1 MEKKTKILP
10 AAAVVVAVIALVL
23 RVFQILV
30 AVDYKE
36 MGFFDANA
44 GFLATGGL
52 YLLLFI
58 GAIVFI
64 AGAIIDKKG
73 GSEAFT
79 RKVLSLTPRQT
90 AVLGI
95 TFLLG
100 ACMRLYQLIFGF
112 NGFGLSFIGEALMF
126 VLFTAIGFIILGSR
140 KLKPVVGYLHIVIC
154 VSCTLN
160 AASLFMQDTII
171 IRVSD
176 ELLLLLSY
184 VGSVL
189 FFLALGR
196 FIAGTESRLTRYKLL
211 IIGAITAALSL
222 CASLAGY
229 IALAIDPEYVGPHMA
244 MHPLSETG
252 TAVIAFAVIMIIYS
266 SNSLPVEE
274 EPEESEEVEID
285 ERNQGN
291 ELVP

>member
-1 MEKKTKILP
+1 MQKKISILP
-10 AAAVVVAVIALVL
+10 AAAVVVAVIALIF

-30 AVDYKE
+30 VVDYSE
-36 MGFFDANA
+36 MGFFDAAA
-44 GFLATGGL
+44 GFLPAGGL
-52 YLLLFI
+52 YLILCVGAVLFI
-58 GAIVFI
+58 IGAV
-64 AGAIIDKKG
+64 IDKKSG
-73 GSEAFT
+73 NDAFT
-79 RKVLSLTPRQT
+79 RTVLSLTPKQT
-90 AVLGI
+90 AVLGL
-95 TFLLG
+95 TFLVG
-100 ACMRLYQLIFGF
+100 ACLRLYSLIFSFKGF
-112 NGFGLSFIGEALMF
+112 VLSFVGEALMF

-140 KLKPVVGYLHIVIC
+140 RLKPVVGYLHMVIC

-196 FIAGTESRLTRYKLL
+196 FIAGMESKLTRFKLL
-211 IIGAITAALSL
+211 IIGALTAVLSL

-229 IALAIDPEYVGPHMA
+229 IALAVDSDYVGPHMA

-252 TAVIAFAVIMIIYS
+252 TAVIALAVIMIIYS
-266 SNSLPVEE
+266 KNSLSEPEEE
-274 EPEESEEVEID
+274 EPETEEVD
-285 ERNQGN
+285 EGN

>member
-1 MEKKTKILP
+1 MEKKIQILP
-10 AAAVVVAVIALVL
+10 AAAVVVAVIALIL

-30 AVDYKE
+30 VVDYKE
-36 MGFFDANA
+36 MGFFDADA
-44 GFLATGGL
+44 GFLAAGGL

-58 GAIVFI
+58 GTVVFI
-64 AGAIIDKKG
+64 VSAIFDKKG
-73 GSEAFT
+73 GSDAFT
-79 RKVLSLTPRQT
+79 RKALSLTPRQT
-90 AVLGI
+90 AILGMS
-95 TFLLG
+95 FLVG
-100 ACMRLYQLIFGF
+100 ACLRLYQLIFGF
-112 NGFGLSFIGEALMF
+112 NGFGLSFVGEALMF

-211 IIGAITAALSL
+211 VIGGITAALSL

-252 TAVIAFAVIMIIYS
+252 TAVIALALIMIIYS
-266 SNSLPVEE
+266 KNSLPDE
-274 EPEESEEVEID
+274 EPEEPEEVKINESSQ
-285 ERNQGN
+285 RN

>member
-1 MEKKTKILP
+1 MEKKIQILP
-10 AAAVVVAVIALVL
+10 AAAVVVAVIALIL

-30 AVDYKE
+30 VVDYKE
-36 MGFFDANA
+36 MGFFDADA
-44 GFLATGGL
+44 GFLAAGGL

-58 GAIVFI
+58 GTVVFI
-64 AGAIIDKKG
+64 ISAILDKKG
-73 GSEAFT
+73 GSDAFT
-79 RKVLSLTPRQT
+79 RKALSLTPRQT
-90 AVLGI
+90 AILGMS
-95 TFLLG
+95 FLVG
-100 ACMRLYQLIFGF
+100 ACLRLYQLIFGF
-112 NGFGLSFIGEALMF
+112 NGFGLSFVGEALMF

-211 IIGAITAALSL
+211 VIGGITAALSL

-252 TAVIAFAVIMIIYS
+252 TAVIALALIMIIYS
-266 SNSLPVEE
+266 KNSLPDE
-274 EPEESEEVEID
+274 EPEEPEEVEIN
-285 ERNQGN
+285 ESSQRN

>member
-10 AAAVVVAVIALVL
+10 AAAGVVAVIALIL
-23 RVFQILV
+23 RVFHIRV
-30 AVDYKE
+30 VVDYKE

-44 GFLATGGL
+44 GFLAAGGL

-58 GAIVFI
+58 GAAVFI
-64 AGAIIDKKG
+64 AGAILDKKS

-79 RKVLSLTPRQT
+79 RTAPSLTPKQT
-90 AVLGI
+90 AILGI
-95 TFLLG
+95 SFLVG
-100 ACMRLYQLIFGF
+100 ACLRLYQLIFGF
-112 NGFGLSFIGEALMF
+112 NGFGLSFVGEALIF
-126 VLFTAIGFIILGSR
+126 VLFTAIGFLILGSR
-140 KLKPVVGYLHIVIC
+140 RLKPVVGYLHIVIC

-176 ELLLLLSY
+176 ELLLLLAY

-211 IIGAITAALSL
+211 IIGSLTSALSL

-229 IALAIDPEYVGPHMA
+229 IALAIDSEYVGPHMA

-252 TAVIAFAVIMIIYS
+252 TAVIALAVIMIIYS
-266 SNSLPVEE
+266 RDSLPVEE
-274 EPEESEEVEID
+274 EPEEAEID
-285 ERNQGN
+285 EGEQGN